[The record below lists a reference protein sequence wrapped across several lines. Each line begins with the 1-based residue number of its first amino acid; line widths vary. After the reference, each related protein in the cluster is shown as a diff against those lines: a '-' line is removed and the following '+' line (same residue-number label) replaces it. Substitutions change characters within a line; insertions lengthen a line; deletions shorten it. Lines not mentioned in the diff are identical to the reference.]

1 VGRCTAHEE
10 DIMSS
15 ISLHN
20 VWKLYGDQAV
30 VKNLSLEARD
40 GEFLVL
46 VGASGCGKST
56 TLRMLAGLETP
67 TYGSIKI
74 DDDDVT
80 LVKPGNRDVAMV
92 FQSYALYPHMTVYK
106 NMAFGP
112 LARREPKT
120 EVHKRV
126 VDVSRTLGLEQYLHR
141 HPSELS
147 GGQRQRVALG
157 RVMIRHPR
165 LSLLDEPLSNL
176 DAALRVQMR
185 MELVRLQKELQVTTV
200 YVTHDQIEAMT
211 MGDRIAVLDQ
221 GVLAQMD
228 TPEILYDEPAT
239 EFVATFIGSP
249 KMNVNPGVIASSNGS
264 LTLSFLG
271 IDVPIDQ
278 GKCELAID
286 QTPAQV
292 RAGIRPHDLF
302 LADESPARC
311 TVRFTAVVDLIEVT
325 GAEGFAIVQPAGAD
339 TTVEIRVPRA
349 FRVTPGMRIKVAFD
363 PQDIH
368 LFSPD
373 TGERIIRWRG
383 PRIQSATEETDTFL
397 GEQLS
402 GVQESAA
409 AAASAGHARNAQGQT
424 ELMQ

>member
-1 VGRCTAHEE
+1 
-10 DIMSS
+10 MSS
-15 ISLHN
+15 ISLQN
-20 VWKLYGDQAV
+20 VWKLYGDLPV
-30 VKNLSLEARD
+30 VKDLSLEARD

-80 LVKPGNRDVAMV
+80 LVAPGNRDVAMV
-92 FQSYALYPHMTVYK
+92 FQSYALYPHMSVYK
-106 NMAFGP
+106 NLSFGP
-112 LARREPKT
+112 LARREPKAD
-120 EVHKRV
+120 VHKRV

-211 MGDRIAVLDQ
+211 MGDRIAVLDH
-221 GVLAQMD
+221 GVLAQLD
-228 TPEILYDEPAT
+228 TPEVLYDEPAT

-249 KMNVNPGVIASSNGS
+249 KMNIIPGVVESSDGS
-264 LTLSFLG
+264 ETLSILG
-271 IDVPIDQ
+271 ISVPIDRS
-278 GKCELAID
+278 KCELHIA
-286 QTPAQV
+286 QAPAQV
-292 RAGIRPHDLF
+292 HAGLRPHDLF

-311 TVRFTAVVDLIEVT
+311 TESFSVVVDLVEVT
-325 GAEGFAIVQPAGAD
+325 GAEGFAIVKPAGTE
-339 TTVEIRVPRA
+339 TTVEIRVPRSL
-349 FRVTPGMRIKVAFD
+349 RVSPGMRIRVAFD
-363 PQDIH
+363 PRDIH
-368 LFSPD
+368 LFHPD
-373 TGERIIRWRG
+373 TGERIINWRG
-383 PRIQSATEETDTFL
+383 PRHRSAAEETETFL
-397 GEQLS
+397 GEQVS
-402 GVQESAA
+402 
-409 AAASAGHARNAQGQT
+409 
-424 ELMQ
+424 

>member
-1 VGRCTAHEE
+1 
-10 DIMSS
+10 MSS
-15 ISLHN
+15 ISLQN
-20 VWKLYGDQAV
+20 VWKLYGDLPV
-30 VKNLSLEARD
+30 VQDLCLEARD

-80 LVKPGNRDVAMV
+80 LVSPGNRDVAMV

-112 LARREPKT
+112 LARREPKAD
-120 EVHKRV
+120 VHKRV

-211 MGDRIAVLDQ
+211 MGDRIAVLDH
-221 GVLAQMD
+221 GVLAQLD
-228 TPEILYDEPAT
+228 TPEVLYDEPAT

-249 KMNVNPGVIASSNGS
+249 KMNIIPGVVESSNGS
-264 LTLSFLG
+264 ETLSILG
-271 IDVPIDQ
+271 ISVPIDRS
-278 GKCELAID
+278 KCELHVD

-292 RAGIRPHDLF
+292 RAGLRPHDLF

-311 TVRFTAVVDLIEVT
+311 TESFSAVVDLVEVT
-325 GAEGFAIVQPAGAD
+325 GAEGFAIVKPAGAEA
-339 TTVEIRVPRA
+339 TVEIRVPRA
-349 FRVTPGMRIKVAFD
+349 LRVSPGMRIRVAFD
-363 PQDIH
+363 PRDIH
-368 LFSPD
+368 LFRPGA
-373 TGERIIRWRG
+373 GERIISWRG
-383 PRIQSATEETDTFL
+383 PRHRSAAEETETFL

-402 GVQESAA
+402 SEQV
-409 AAASAGHARNAQGQT
+409 R
-424 ELMQ
+424 